1 MLLMMWLC
9 LSTGSSAN
17 TSVASA
23 FGSIRNTI
31 TVRSESSSS
40 MNDAI
45 STSFSSTSSS
55 FSRRY
60 FFSSASS
67 RRCSMSNVSFPSF
80 GIFFSPTI
88 CYFCPEFP
96 AKIHAIMETKPLHPV
111 NPKTPVTTEQIDFGN
126 THNSSPRSCVL
137 PPVQGVRLPPSYDFD
152 LPLCVHFLSL
162 SFLL

>member
-1 MLLMMWLC
+1 MWLC

-23 FGSIRNTI
+23 FGSIRNTM

-55 FSRRY
+55 FNRRY
-60 FFSSASS
+60 FFSFARS

-80 GIFFSPTI
+80 GIFFSPI
-88 CYFCPEFP
+88 ISCFHSAFCWSF
-96 AKIHAIMETKPLHPV
+96 HAIMEA
-111 NPKTPVTTEQIDFGN
+111 KTPAAAAFPLRRSTSSCTVKFGN
-126 THNSSPRSCVL
+126 THNRSSLSCLL
-137 PPVQGVRLPPSYDFD
+137 PPVQGVRLLPSYDFD

-162 SFLL
+162 CFPL